1 MKIHFIIHE
10 TFEGPAAIE
19 QWAIRKGHQVSY
31 SNVFAG
37 DKLPQN
43 ADAFDLLIV
52 MGGPQSPAT
61 TTAECPHFDSAAE
74 QALMRQAVNA
84 DKAVLGVCLGAQ
96 LLGNALGAQFEH
108 SPHKEIGVF
117 DVTLTDAAK
126 DDPLFSRFP
135 SSFPV
140 GHWHG
145 DMPGLTADAEVL
157 AYSAG
162 CPRQI
167 IRYAPK
173 VYGFQCHFEFTKE
186 AVAGYIK
193 HGEHEL
199 KAGGKYVWDEE
210 TLLDY
215 DYSEM
220 NGLVF
225 GVLEEIE
232 KMVSAEAVLA

>member
-1 MKIHFIIHE
+1 MKIHFVIHE

-37 DKLPQN
+37 DKLPHN

-61 TTAECPHFDSAAE
+61 TQAECPHFDSAAE
-74 QALMRQAVNA
+74 QALIRQAVNA

-126 DDPLFSRFP
+126 DDPIFSRFP
-135 SSFPV
+135 SSFPA

-210 TLLDY
+210 TLLNY

-220 NGLVF
+220 NELVF
-225 GVLEEIE
+225 GVLEEME
-232 KMVSAEAVLA
+232 GW